1 MLEAEWIANTQLQLS
16 QPRYLNANKGLP
28 GPGSQALPLTVSSD
42 SSTSSDTSDRQSDG
56 EPRRSG
62 RVKQLTRAVESQQW
76 QIEHGLIPAPGAR
89 TQARA
94 LDAKKR
100 RKQRNHDENHS
111 RIVIDAQHR
120 IDCIA

>member
-1 MLEAEWIANTQLQLS
+1 MDRREEEKMLEAEWIANTQLQLS
-16 QPRYLNANKGLP
+16 QLCYLNANKGLP
-28 GPGSQALPLTVSSD
+28 GPGSQALPLTV
-42 SSTSSDTSDRQSDG
+42 SSDTSDRQSDG

-62 RVKQLTRAVESQQW
+62 RVKQLTRAVEPQQW

-100 RKQRNHDENHS
+100 RKQRNHS
-111 RIVIDAQHR
+111 
-120 IDCIA
+120 